1 MKIRYYKLFKVLKE
15 RGLTLEGLRRELGLV
30 PSEIAKIETNR
41 PVELMTLVRICP
53 YLGVDVFDIMDVF
66 SEEDEVF
73 YNKKILEEN
82 SYVPKH
88 WMRKEF
94 VPDKYEE

>member
-15 RGLTLEGLRRELGLV
+15 RGLTLEGLRRELGLL

-53 YLGVDVFDIMDVF
+53 YLDVDVFDIMDVF

-88 WMRKEF
+88 WTRKEF